1 MHRLGPGGLD
11 LEHGAREALRPHFLP
26 FDLTDGAGGRGVN
39 PSEAGPA
46 PRQSGG
52 GGGHAGLSKA
62 RDTRRRRGSGHRR
75 EPTGGGLWPGTAAGH
90 LPCAR
95 RFPGAADATEGGRR
109 PRLGGRR
116 ERLGRLRLSPGPPL
130 PLPRL
135 AATGGTESRPGCGVG
150 RRGRRFTHLSFAPA
164 AASCVSPGRRPGR
177 GAEFASWGPGAVRER
192 LGAPGCVDIG
202 ALSPPRELLAGVGR
216 ALARAGTGRGRGCP
230 PGSQRHT
237 KAAGTEDMQ
246 VVATGCRGGL
256 GTSPG

>member
-116 ERLGRLRLSPGPPL
+116 ERLGRLRLSPGPACP
-130 PLPRL
+130 
-135 AATGGTESRPGCGVG
+135 AAIVAGSP
-150 RRGRRFTHLSFAPA
+150 PA
-164 AASCVSPGRRPGR
+164 AAPSGCHGRHGISSRVRGGETRTPFHSPELCSRGSVLRESGSKAWARSGVCELGTGCRPG
-177 GAEFASWGPGAVRER
+177 ASWGAW
-192 LGAPGCVDIG
+192 LC
-202 ALSPPRELLAGVGR
+202 
-216 ALARAGTGRGRGCP
+216 
-230 PGSQRHT
+230 
-237 KAAGTEDMQ
+237 
-246 VVATGCRGGL
+246 
-256 GTSPG
+256 